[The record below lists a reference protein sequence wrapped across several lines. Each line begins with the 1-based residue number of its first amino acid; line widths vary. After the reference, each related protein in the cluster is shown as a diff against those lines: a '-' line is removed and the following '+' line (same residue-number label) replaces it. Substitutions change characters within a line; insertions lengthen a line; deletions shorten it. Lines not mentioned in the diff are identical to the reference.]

1 MTRRLQETVD
11 RAFGDLSPRERDY
24 LCRSAQSNF
33 SQADTAAVV
42 LGLDLRRDE
51 IAAWR
56 ECFERESERPSMWRF
71 SFEPCARWNTAR
83 WRSLPLEA
91 RILRARAGSP
101 AHAVHVD
108 GIVRAGIKLARRDP
122 RIAALRDAGLAEGS
136 SEDLRLAPLAYPDKL
151 AVDLA
156 LVVIVAHWI
165 GACAIADRI
174 ADATAT
180 EHVEIHGYRDAC
192 RFCRAAWGV
201 APLERRTLPPRH
213 PACRCFAQPA
223 YRPR

>member
-56 ECFERESERPSMWRF
+56 E
-71 SFEPCARWNTAR
+71 
-83 WRSLPLEA
+83 RSLRSSDVPCP
-91 RILRARAGSP
+91 RGIRRA
-101 AHAVHVD
+101 
-108 GIVRAGIKLARRDP
+108 
-122 RIAALRDAGLAEGS
+122 
-136 SEDLRLAPLAYPDKL
+136 
-151 AVDLA
+151 
-156 LVVIVAHWI
+156 
-165 GACAIADRI
+165 
-174 ADATAT
+174 
-180 EHVEIHGYRDAC
+180 
-192 RFCRAAWGV
+192 
-201 APLERRTLPPRH
+201 
-213 PACRCFAQPA
+213 RCFAQPA